1 MTFSIKYKPLF
12 EVRILHQYFL
22 NKGTSEF
29 FSMSEADKEKQLA
42 GYKVSKF
49 FLVVPTAKSRN
60 LLAGQHL
67 VFSLTNTGFMIWVQV
82 SDENDVVPLISLD
95 DTFELTFLLQP
106 LNHTFINYTNLMFS
120 SVGRLFFFTNTKP
133 DSEPVSFPLIQLL
146 DDHLPVSEN
155 FVLTTDGQ
163 KDILSELTP
172 SELKK
177 NLFGLIRIRMK
188 ADVAPLNVTISPNE
202 IKTSVPVFEILF
214 ENRKTV
220 WRYIFE
226 TDQQVKNKDD
236 VKKENGSSKHLIT
249 KDFQPLTEKGFVP
262 IELDGDELPNPDAQ
276 LVKPNSIDN
285 KIYSEI
291 YM

>member
-22 NKGTSEF
+22 NKGASDF

-82 SDENDVVPLISLD
+82 SDGNDVVPLISLD
-95 DTFELTFLLQP
+95 DALELTFLLQP

-120 SVGRLFFFTNTKP
+120 SAGKLFFFSNTKL
-133 DSEPVSFPLIQLL
+133 DSEPVSFPLIPLL
-146 DDHLPVSEN
+146 DDHLVVSEN

-163 KDILSELTP
+163 KDIQSELTP

-177 NLFGLIRIRMK
+177 NLFGLIKIRMK
-188 ADVAPLNVTISPNE
+188 ADVAPLNVTVGPNE

-236 VKKENGSSKHLIT
+236 VKKENGSARQLIT
-249 KDFQPLTEKGFVP
+249 KDFQPLTEKGFVS
-262 IELDGDELPNPDAQ
+262 IELDGDELPNPNAQ

>member
-12 EVRILHQYFL
+12 EVRIFHQYFL
-22 NKGTSEF
+22 NKGTSDF

-95 DTFELTFLLQP
+95 DALELTFLLQP
-106 LNHTFINYTNLMFS
+106 LNHTFINYTNLTFS
-120 SVGRLFFFTNTKP
+120 SAGKLFFFSNTRP
-133 DSEPVSFPLIQLL
+133 DSEPVSFPLIPFL
-146 DDHLPVSEN
+146 DDHLAVSEN

-163 KDILSELTP
+163 KDIQSELTP

-188 ADVAPLNVTISPNE
+188 ADVAPLNVTVSPNE
-202 IKTSVPVFEILF
+202 IKVSVPVFEIFF

-249 KDFQPLTEKGFVP
+249 KDFQPLTEKGFVS